1 VRGETGGVR
10 RGRLRIYLGAAP
22 GVGKTYAMLGEG
34 RRRADRGTDVVVGF
48 VETHGRARTAEQLA
62 GLEVVPRRRL
72 EHRGSTFEE
81 MDVDAVLARQ
91 PAVALVD
98 ELAHTNVPG
107 SRNEKRWQDIDE
119 LLDAGIDVIST
130 VNIQHLES
138 LNDTVERI
146 TGARQRETV
155 PDAWVR
161 TAEQIELIDQ
171 TPEAL
176 RRRMAHGNIY
186 AADKIE
192 AALGNYFRAGN
203 LGALRELALLWLAD
217 RVDEALDEY
226 REAHG
231 IDRPWETRERVVVAL
246 TGAPGGD
253 QLIRRAARMAARS
266 RGDLLGVH
274 VSRSDGL
281 AGTALPLLE
290 DHRRLLTDL
299 GGEYHEV
306 VSADVASGLVDLAR
320 AENATQL
327 VLGASRRSR
336 VVELWQG
343 SVIGKVLRQSGPIDV
358 HVISTG
364 PTDEMT
370 APLRVGRNRT
380 LIPRRRQAAGWVLTV
395 AGLPA
400 LTVALATLGN
410 IGLPTVLLLYLAL
423 VVVVAAV
430 GGLVS
435 AVVAAVGSSLLANWY
450 FTEPTHT
457 FTIGEAEHVVAL
469 LVFLGVGVVVSL
481 LVRSTLRRAA
491 EASRARLEAA
501 ALARSSATLVG
512 SDDPLPRLVQQVHE
526 TFGLEG
532 CAVVEEGGGRLV
544 ASAGRWPP
552 GPGRGEHLSLGSGV
566 HLVLVGPVAA
576 DDLDALQ
583 AFAAQLRAALEQGR
597 LRREAAATSQ
607 LSEANE
613 LRTAL
618 LRAVSHDLR
627 TPLASIKAAVTSL
640 LQRDVTWSGEATA
653 EFLETIDEEADRL
666 NRLVGNLLDMSRLEA
681 GALSVRTRPVG
692 LEEVVAAALTSLP
705 DRGRG
710 VVVDVPPTLPAVVV
724 DPALLERAVANL
736 VANAAAHSPPGR
748 GVRVE
753 AREVGARVD
762 LLVVDRGPGVAEED
776 RERVFAPF
784 QRLGDTGGGGVGLG
798 LAVARGFVEA
808 VGGRLTLEETAGG
821 GLTVVVTLPRQ
832 STLPAAPA
840 AARVP

>member
-1 VRGETGGVR
+1 MNGETGEVR

-22 GVGKTYAMLGEG
+22 GVGKTFAMLGEG
-34 RRRADRGTDVVVGF
+34 RRRAERGTDVVVGF
-48 VETHGRARTAEQLA
+48 VEAHGRARTAEQV
-62 GLEVVPRRRL
+62 GDLEVVPRRDMV
-72 EHRGSTFEE
+72 HRGAAFEE

-91 PAVALVD
+91 PLVALVD

-119 LLDAGIDVIST
+119 LLEAGIDVIST

-146 TGARQRETV
+146 TGVRQRETV

-161 TAEQIELIDQ
+161 QAEQIELIDQ

-186 AADKIE
+186 APDKIE

-217 RVDEALDEY
+217 RVDEALGEY

-281 AGTALPLLE
+281 ATATSPLLD

-306 VSADVASGLVDLAR
+306 VGADVASGLVDLAR

-327 VLGASRRSR
+327 VLGASRRTR
-336 VVELWQG
+336 VAELWHG
-343 SVIGKVLRQSGPIDV
+343 SVIGKVLRMSGPIDV
-358 HVISTG
+358 HVTSTG
-364 PTDEMT
+364 PPEKSRP
-370 APLRVGRNRT
+370 PLRVTRSRD
-380 LIPRRRQAAGWVLTV
+380 LLPRRRLV
-395 AGLPA
+395 ASWAVALVGLPT
-400 LTVALATLGN
+400 LTVALDTLGHH

-423 VVVVAAV
+423 VVVVATL
-430 GGLVS
+430 GGLVP
-435 AVVAAVGSSLLANWY
+435 AVVAAIAASVLANWF
-450 FTEPTHT
+450 FTEPVHT
-457 FTIGEAEHVVAL
+457 FSIGEAENVVAL

-481 LVRSTLRRAA
+481 LVRSTLRRSA
-491 EASRARLEAA
+491 EATRARLEAA

-512 SDDPLPRLVQQVHE
+512 AEDPLPRLVQQVHE

-532 CAVVEEGGGRLV
+532 CAVVEAGERVV
-544 ASAGRWPP
+544 ASAGRLPP
-552 GPGRGEHLSLGSGV
+552 DGGGGERLALGENV
-566 HLVLVGPVAA
+566 ELVLVGPVVA
-576 DDLDALQ
+576 DDLEALQ
-583 AFAAQLRAALEQGR
+583 AFAAQLRAALEQER
-597 LRREAAATSQ
+597 LRREAAKTSR

-640 LQRDVTWSGEATA
+640 LQHDVDWTLEATT
-653 EFLETIDEEADRL
+653 EFLQTIDEEADRL
-666 NRLVGNLLDMSRLEA
+666 NRLVGNLLDMSRLET
-681 GALSVRTRPVG
+681 GALSVRPRPVG
-692 LEEVVAAALTSLP
+692 LEEVVAAALSSLP
-705 DRGRG
+705 DRGAG
-710 VVVDVPPTLPAVVV
+710 VVVDVPETLPAVVV

-736 VANAAAHSPPGR
+736 VANASQHTPSGR
-748 GVRVE
+748 TVRVE

-762 LLVVDRGPGVAEED
+762 LLVVDRGPGVPEDD

-784 QRLGDTGGGGVGLG
+784 QRLGDTGSTGVGLG

-808 VGGRLTLEETAGG
+808 VGGQLTLEETPGG

-832 STLPAAPA
+832 PVRPAPA
-840 AARVP
+840 VAGAP

>member
-1 VRGETGGVR
+1 VNGETGEVR

-22 GVGKTYAMLGEG
+22 GVGKTFAMLGEG
-34 RRRADRGTDVVVGF
+34 RRRAERGTDVVVGF
-48 VETHGRARTAEQLA
+48 VEAHGRARTAEQV
-62 GLEVVPRRRL
+62 GDLEVVPRRDMV
-72 EHRGSTFEE
+72 HRGAAFEE

-91 PAVALVD
+91 PLVALVD

-119 LLDAGIDVIST
+119 LLEAGIDVIST

-146 TGARQRETV
+146 TGVRQRETV

-161 TAEQIELIDQ
+161 QAEQIELIDQ

-186 AADKIE
+186 APDKIE

-217 RVDEALDEY
+217 RVDEALGEY

-274 VSRSDGL
+274 VSRPDGL
-281 AGTALPLLE
+281 ATATSPLLD

-299 GGEYHEV
+299 GGEYHELV
-306 VSADVASGLVDLAR
+306 GADVASGLVDLAR

-327 VLGASRRSR
+327 VLGASRRTR
-336 VVELWQG
+336 VAELWHG
-343 SVIGKVLRQSGPIDV
+343 SVIGKVLRMSGPIDV
-358 HVISTG
+358 HVTSTG
-364 PTDEMT
+364 PPEKSRP
-370 APLRVGRNRT
+370 PLRVTRSRD
-380 LIPRRRQAAGWVLTV
+380 LLPRRRLV
-395 AGLPA
+395 ASWAVALVGLPT
-400 LTVALATLGN
+400 LTVALDTLGHH

-423 VVVVAAV
+423 VVVVATL
-430 GGLVS
+430 GGLVP
-435 AVVAAVGSSLLANWY
+435 AVVAAIAASVLANWF
-450 FTEPTHT
+450 FTEPVHT
-457 FTIGEAEHVVAL
+457 FSIGEAENVVAL

-481 LVRSTLRRAA
+481 LVRSTLRRSA
-491 EASRARLEAA
+491 EATRARLEAA

-512 SDDPLPRLVQQVHE
+512 AEDPLPRLVQQVHE

-532 CAVVEEGGGRLV
+532 CAVVEAGERVV
-544 ASAGRWPP
+544 ASAGRLPP
-552 GPGRGEHLSLGSGV
+552 DGGGGERLALGENV
-566 HLVLVGPVAA
+566 ELVLVGPVVA
-576 DDLDALQ
+576 DDLEALQ
-583 AFAAQLRAALEQGR
+583 AFAAQLRAALEQER
-597 LRREAAATSQ
+597 LRREAAKTSR

-640 LQRDVTWSGEATA
+640 LQHDVDWTLEATT
-653 EFLETIDEEADRL
+653 EFLQTIDEEADRL
-666 NRLVGNLLDMSRLEA
+666 NRLVGNLLDMSRLET
-681 GALSVRTRPVG
+681 GALSVRPRPVG
-692 LEEVVAAALTSLP
+692 LEEVVAAALSSLP
-705 DRGRG
+705 DRGAG
-710 VVVDVPPTLPAVVV
+710 VVVDVPETLPAVVV

-736 VANAAAHSPPGR
+736 VANASQHTPSGR
-748 GVRVE
+748 TVRVE

-762 LLVVDRGPGVAEED
+762 LLVVDRGPGVPEDD

-784 QRLGDTGGGGVGLG
+784 QRLGDTGSTGVGLG

-808 VGGRLTLEETAGG
+808 VGGQLTLEETPGG

-832 STLPAAPA
+832 PVRPAPA
-840 AARVP
+840 VAGAP

>member
-1 VRGETGGVR
+1 VNGETGEVR

-22 GVGKTYAMLGEG
+22 GVGKTFAMLGEG
-34 RRRADRGTDVVVGF
+34 RRRAERGTDVVVGF
-48 VETHGRARTAEQLA
+48 VEAHGRARTAEQV
-62 GLEVVPRRRL
+62 GDLEVVPRRDMV
-72 EHRGSTFEE
+72 HRGAAFEE

-91 PAVALVD
+91 PLVALVD

-107 SRNEKRWQDIDE
+107 SRNEKRGQDIDE
-119 LLDAGIDVIST
+119 LLEAGIDVIST

-146 TGARQRETV
+146 TGVRQRETV

-161 TAEQIELIDQ
+161 QAEQIELIDQ

-176 RRRMAHGNIY
+176 RRRMAHGKIY
-186 AADKIE
+186 APDKIE

-217 RVDEALDEY
+217 RVDEALGEY

-281 AGTALPLLE
+281 ATATSPLLD

-306 VSADVASGLVDLAR
+306 VGADVASGLVDLAR

-327 VLGASRRSR
+327 VLGASRRTR
-336 VVELWQG
+336 VAELWHG
-343 SVIGKVLRQSGPIDV
+343 SVIGKVLRMSGPIDV
-358 HVISTG
+358 HVTSTG
-364 PTDEMT
+364 PPEKSRP
-370 APLRVGRNRT
+370 PLRVTRSRD
-380 LIPRRRQAAGWVLTV
+380 LLPRRRLV
-395 AGLPA
+395 ASWAVALVGLPT
-400 LTVALATLGN
+400 LTVALDTLGHH

-423 VVVVAAV
+423 VVVVATL
-430 GGLVS
+430 GGLVP
-435 AVVAAVGSSLLANWY
+435 AVVAAIAASVLANWF
-450 FTEPTHT
+450 FTEPVHT
-457 FTIGEAEHVVAL
+457 FSIGEAENVVAL

-481 LVRSTLRRAA
+481 LVRSTLRRSA
-491 EASRARLEAA
+491 EATRARLEAA

-512 SDDPLPRLVQQVHE
+512 AEDPLPRLVQQVHE

-532 CAVVEEGGGRLV
+532 CAVVEAGERVV
-544 ASAGRWPP
+544 ASAGRLPP
-552 GPGRGEHLSLGSGV
+552 DGGGGERLALGENV
-566 HLVLVGPVAA
+566 ELVLVGPVVA
-576 DDLDALQ
+576 DDLEALQ
-583 AFAAQLRAALEQGR
+583 AFAAQLRAALEQER
-597 LRREAAATSQ
+597 LRREAAKTSR

-640 LQRDVTWSGEATA
+640 LQHDVDWTLEATT
-653 EFLETIDEEADRL
+653 EFLQTIDEEADRL
-666 NRLVGNLLDMSRLEA
+666 NRLVGNLLDMSRLET
-681 GALSVRTRPVG
+681 GALSVRPRPVG
-692 LEEVVAAALTSLP
+692 LEEVVAAALSSLP
-705 DRGRG
+705 DRGAG
-710 VVVDVPPTLPAVVV
+710 VVVDVPETLPAVVV

-736 VANAAAHSPPGR
+736 VANASQHTPSGR
-748 GVRVE
+748 TVRVE

-762 LLVVDRGPGVAEED
+762 LLVVDRGPGVPEDD

-784 QRLGDTGGGGVGLG
+784 QRLGDTGSTGVGLG

-808 VGGRLTLEETAGG
+808 VGGQLALEETPGG

-832 STLPAAPA
+832 PVRPAPA
-840 AARVP
+840 VAGAP

>member
-1 VRGETGGVR
+1 MSGETGAVR

-22 GVGKTYAMLGEG
+22 GVGKTFAMLGEG
-34 RRRADRGTDVVVGF
+34 RRRVARGTDVVVGF
-48 VETHGRARTAEQLA
+48 VETHGRPGTTEQI
-62 GLEVVPRRRL
+62 GDLEVVPRRRVT
-72 EHRGSTFEE
+72 HRGAGFEE
-81 MDVDAVLARQ
+81 LDVDAVLQRR

-107 SRNEKRWQDIDE
+107 SRNPKRWQDIDE
-119 LLDAGIDVIST
+119 LLDAGIDVVST

-146 TGARQRETV
+146 TGVRQRETV

-161 TAEQIELIDQ
+161 RAEQIELIDQ

-186 AADKIE
+186 AADKID
-192 AALGNYFRAGN
+192 AALASWFRAGN

-217 RVDEALDEY
+217 RVEESLDEY

-253 QLIRRAARMAARS
+253 TLIRRAARMAARS

-281 AGTALPLLE
+281 AAEAAPLLE
-290 DHRRLLTDL
+290 EHRRLLTDL
-299 GGEYHEV
+299 GGDYHEV
-306 VSADVASGLVDLAR
+306 VSADVATGLVELAR

-336 VVELWQG
+336 LSEAWRG
-343 SVIGKVLRQSGPIDV
+343 SVIGRVLRESGPIDV
-358 HVISTG
+358 HVISTAPG
-364 PTDEMT
+364 VEVR
-370 APLRVGRNRT
+370 APLPATRPRE
-380 LIPRRRQAAGWVLTV
+380 LIPRRRRIAAWFLVA

-400 LTVALATLGN
+400 LTVALATLGD
-410 IGLPTVLLLYLAL
+410 GVDLPTVLLLYLAL
-423 VVVVAAV
+423 VVAAATV
-430 GGLVS
+430 GGLLP
-435 AVVAAVGSSLLANWY
+435 AVVGAIGGSLLANWY

-457 FTIGEAEHVVAL
+457 FTIGEADNVVAL

-481 LVRSTLRRAA
+481 LVQSTLRRAA

-512 SDDPLPRLVQQVHE
+512 HDDPLPRLVQQLQE
-526 TFGLEG
+526 TFGLEA
-532 CAVVEEGGGRLV
+532 CAVVEGDRVV
-544 ASAGRWPP
+544 AGAGRIPP
-552 GPGRGEHLSLGSGV
+552 GGLPAGERLALGEGTE
-566 HLVLVGPVAA
+566 LVLVGPVAA

-583 AFAAQLRAALEQGR
+583 AFAAQLRAALEQER
-597 LRREAAATSQ
+597 LRREAAETAR

-640 LQRDVTWSGEATA
+640 LQRDVVWSPEATA
-653 EFLETIDEEADRL
+653 DFLATIDEEADRL

-681 GALSVRTRPVG
+681 GVLAVRARPVG
-692 LEEVVAAALTSLP
+692 LEEVVAAALASLP
-705 DRGRG
+705 DAGRG
-710 VVVDVPPTLPAVVV
+710 VVVDVPATLPEVLA
-724 DPALLERAVANL
+724 DPALLERALANL
-736 VANAAAHSPPGR
+736 VANASSHAPPGSS
-748 GVRVE
+748 VRVE
-753 AREVGARVD
+753 ARQVGERVD
-762 LLVVDRGPGVAEED
+762 LLVVDRGPGVPEED

-784 QRLGDTGGGGVGLG
+784 QRLGDAGRGGVGLG

-808 VGGRLTLEETAGG
+808 VGGRLALEETAGG
-821 GLTVVVTLPRQ
+821 GLTVVVTLPVQ
-832 STLPAAPA
+832 APA
-840 AARVP
+840 PAVAVNE

>member
-1 VRGETGGVR
+1 VNGETGEVR

-22 GVGKTYAMLGEG
+22 GVGKTFAMLGEG
-34 RRRADRGTDVVVGF
+34 RRRAERGTDVVVGF
-48 VETHGRARTAEQLA
+48 VEAHGRARTAEQV
-62 GLEVVPRRRL
+62 GDLEVVPRRDMV
-72 EHRGSTFEE
+72 HRGAAFEE

-91 PAVALVD
+91 PLVALVD

-119 LLDAGIDVIST
+119 LLEAGIDVIST

-146 TGARQRETV
+146 TGVRQRETV

-161 TAEQIELIDQ
+161 QAEQIELIDQ

-186 AADKIE
+186 APDKIE

-217 RVDEALDEY
+217 RVDEALGEY

-281 AGTALPLLE
+281 ATATSPLLD

-306 VSADVASGLVDLAR
+306 VGADVASGLVDLAR

-327 VLGASRRSR
+327 VLGASRRTR
-336 VVELWQG
+336 VAELWHG
-343 SVIGKVLRQSGPIDV
+343 SVIGKVLRMSGPIDV
-358 HVISTG
+358 HVTSTG
-364 PTDEMT
+364 PPEKSRP
-370 APLRVGRNRT
+370 PLRVTRSRD
-380 LIPRRRQAAGWVLTV
+380 LLPRRRLV
-395 AGLPA
+395 ASWAVALVGLPT
-400 LTVALATLGN
+400 LTVALDTLGHH

-423 VVVVAAV
+423 VVVVATL
-430 GGLVS
+430 GGLVP
-435 AVVAAVGSSLLANWY
+435 AVVAAIAASVLANWF
-450 FTEPTHT
+450 FTEPVHT
-457 FTIGEAEHVVAL
+457 FSIGEAENVVAL

-481 LVRSTLRRAA
+481 LVRSTLRRSA
-491 EASRARLEAA
+491 EATRARLEAA

-512 SDDPLPRLVQQVHE
+512 AEDPLPRLVQQVHE

-532 CAVVEEGGGRLV
+532 CAVVEAGERVV
-544 ASAGRWPP
+544 ASAGRLPP
-552 GPGRGEHLSLGSGV
+552 DGGGGERLALGENV
-566 HLVLVGPVAA
+566 ELVLVGPVVA
-576 DDLDALQ
+576 DDLEALQ
-583 AFAAQLRAALEQGR
+583 AFAAQLRAALEQER
-597 LRREAAATSQ
+597 LRREAAKTSR

-640 LQRDVTWSGEATA
+640 LQHDVDWTLEATT
-653 EFLETIDEEADRL
+653 EFLQTIDEEADRL
-666 NRLVGNLLDMSRLEA
+666 NRLVGNLLDMSRLET
-681 GALSVRTRPVG
+681 GALSVRPRPVG
-692 LEEVVAAALTSLP
+692 LEEVVAAALSSLP
-705 DRGRG
+705 DRGAG
-710 VVVDVPPTLPAVVV
+710 VVVDVPETLPAVVV

-736 VANAAAHSPPGR
+736 VANASQHTPSGR
-748 GVRVE
+748 TVRVE

-762 LLVVDRGPGVAEED
+762 PLVIDRGPGVPEDD

-784 QRLGDTGGGGVGLG
+784 QRLGDTGSTGVGLG

-808 VGGRLTLEETAGG
+808 VGGQLTLEETPGG

-832 STLPAAPA
+832 PVRPAPA
-840 AARVP
+840 VAGAP

>member
-1 VRGETGGVR
+1 VNGETGEVR

-22 GVGKTYAMLGEG
+22 GVGKTFAMLGEG
-34 RRRADRGTDVVVGF
+34 RRRAERGTDVVVGF
-48 VETHGRARTAEQLA
+48 VEAHGRARTAEQV
-62 GLEVVPRRRL
+62 GDLEVVPRRDMV
-72 EHRGSTFEE
+72 HRGAAFEE

-91 PAVALVD
+91 PLVALVD

-119 LLDAGIDVIST
+119 LLEAGIDVIST

-146 TGARQRETV
+146 TGVRQRETV

-161 TAEQIELIDQ
+161 QAEQIELIDQ

-186 AADKIE
+186 APDKIE

-217 RVDEALDEY
+217 RVDEALGEY

-281 AGTALPLLE
+281 ATATSPLLD

-306 VSADVASGLVDLAR
+306 VGADVASGLVDLAR

-327 VLGASRRSR
+327 VLGASRRTR
-336 VVELWQG
+336 VAELWHG
-343 SVIGKVLRQSGPIDV
+343 SVIGKVLRMSGPIDV
-358 HVISTG
+358 HVTSTG
-364 PTDEMT
+364 PPEKSRP
-370 APLRVGRNRT
+370 PLRVTRSRD
-380 LIPRRRQAAGWVLTV
+380 LLPRRRLV
-395 AGLPA
+395 ASWAVALVGLPT
-400 LTVALATLGN
+400 LTVALDTLGHH

-423 VVVVAAV
+423 VVVVATL
-430 GGLVS
+430 GGLVP
-435 AVVAAVGSSLLANWY
+435 AVVAAIAASVLANWF
-450 FTEPTHT
+450 FTEPVHT
-457 FTIGEAEHVVAL
+457 FSIGEAENVVAL

-481 LVRSTLRRAA
+481 LVRSTLRRSA
-491 EASRARLEAA
+491 EATRARLEAA

-512 SDDPLPRLVQQVHE
+512 AEDPLPRLVQQVHE

-532 CAVVEEGGGRLV
+532 CAVVEAGERVV
-544 ASAGRWPP
+544 ASAGRLPP
-552 GPGRGEHLSLGSGV
+552 DGGGGERLALGENV
-566 HLVLVGPVAA
+566 ELVLVGPVVA
-576 DDLDALQ
+576 DDLEALQ
-583 AFAAQLRAALEQGR
+583 AFAAQLRAALEQER
-597 LRREAAATSQ
+597 LRREAAKTSR

-618 LRAVSHDLR
+618 LRAVSNDLR

-640 LQRDVTWSGEATA
+640 LQHDVDWTLEATT
-653 EFLETIDEEADRL
+653 EFLQTIDEEADRL
-666 NRLVGNLLDMSRLEA
+666 NRLVGNLLDMSRLET
-681 GALSVRTRPVG
+681 GALSVRPRPVG
-692 LEEVVAAALTSLP
+692 LEEVVAAALSSLP
-705 DRGRG
+705 DRGAG
-710 VVVDVPPTLPAVVV
+710 VVVDVPETLPAVVV

-736 VANAAAHSPPGR
+736 VANASQHTPSGR
-748 GVRVE
+748 TVRVE

-762 LLVVDRGPGVAEED
+762 LLVVDRGPGVPEDD

-784 QRLGDTGGGGVGLG
+784 QRLGDTGSTGVGLG

-808 VGGRLTLEETAGG
+808 VGGQLTLEETPGG

-832 STLPAAPA
+832 PVRPAPA
-840 AARVP
+840 VAGAP

>member
-1 VRGETGGVR
+1 VR

-62 GLEVVPRRRL
+62 DLEVVPRRRL
-72 EHRGSTFEE
+72 QHRGATFEE
-81 MDVDAVLARQ
+81 MDIDAVLARQ
-91 PAVALVD
+91 PAVALID

-107 SRNEKRWQDIDE
+107 SRHAKRWQDIDE
-119 LLDAGIDVIST
+119 LLDAGIDVVSS

-146 TGARQRETV
+146 TGARQGETV

-253 QLIRRAARMAARS
+253 TLIRRAARMAARS

-281 AGTALPLLE
+281 AASASPLLE
-290 DHRRLLTDL
+290 EHRRLLTDL

-336 VVELWQG
+336 VAEAWQG
-343 SVIGKVLRQSGPIDV
+343 SVIGKVLRSSGPIDV
-358 HVISTG
+358 HVISTA
-364 PTDEMT
+364 P
-370 APLRVGRNRT
+370 AISPVVPLRVARNRT
-380 LIPRRRQAAGWVLTV
+380 LIPRRRQLAGWLLAGV
-395 AGLPA
+395 GLPG
-400 LTVALATLGN
+400 LTLALATLGS

-435 AVVAAVGSSLLANWY
+435 AVVAAVGASLLANWY

-491 EASRARLEAA
+491 EASRARVEAA

-532 CAVVEEGGGRLV
+532 CAVVDGERVV
-544 ASAGRWPP
+544 ASAGRLPRA
-552 GPGRGEHLSLGSGV
+552 GSRDGEQLPLGEGV
-566 HLVLVGPVAA
+566 HLVLVGSVAA

-583 AFAAQLRAALEQGR
+583 AFAAQLRAALEQER

-640 LQRDVTWSGEATA
+640 LQRDVAWSGEATT
-653 EFLETIDEEADRL
+653 EFLETIDQEADRL

-681 GALSVRTRPVG
+681 GVLSVRTRPVG

-710 VVVDVPPTLPAVVV
+710 VVVDVPDTLPAVVV

-736 VANAAAHSPPGR
+736 VANAAAHSPSGR

-753 AREVGARVD
+753 AREVGERVD

-808 VGGRLTLEETAGG
+808 VGGRLTLEETPGG

-832 STLPAAPA
+832 STQPAAPA
-840 AARVP
+840 AAGAP

>member
-1 VRGETGGVR
+1 
-10 RGRLRIYLGAAP
+10 
-22 GVGKTYAMLGEG
+22 VGKTFAMLGEG
-34 RRRADRGTDVVVGF
+34 RRRAERGTDVVVGF
-48 VETHGRARTAEQLA
+48 VEAHGRARTAEQV
-62 GLEVVPRRRL
+62 GDLEVVPRRDMV
-72 EHRGSTFEE
+72 HRGAAFEE

-91 PAVALVD
+91 PLVALVD

-119 LLDAGIDVIST
+119 LLEAGIDVIST

-146 TGARQRETV
+146 TGVRQRETV

-161 TAEQIELIDQ
+161 QAEQIELIDQ

-186 AADKIE
+186 APDKIE

-217 RVDEALDEY
+217 RVDEALGEY

-281 AGTALPLLE
+281 ATATSPLLD

-306 VSADVASGLVDLAR
+306 VGADVASGLVDLAR

-327 VLGASRRSR
+327 VLGASRRTR
-336 VVELWQG
+336 VAELWHG
-343 SVIGKVLRQSGPIDV
+343 SVIGKVLRMSGPIDV
-358 HVISTG
+358 HVTSTG
-364 PTDEMT
+364 PPEKSRP
-370 APLRVGRNRT
+370 PLRVTRSRD
-380 LIPRRRQAAGWVLTV
+380 LLPRRRLV
-395 AGLPA
+395 ASWAVALVGLPT
-400 LTVALATLGN
+400 LTVALDTLGHH

-423 VVVVAAV
+423 VVVVATL
-430 GGLVS
+430 GGLVP
-435 AVVAAVGSSLLANWY
+435 AVVAAIAASVLANWF
-450 FTEPTHT
+450 FTEPVHT
-457 FTIGEAEHVVAL
+457 FSIGEAENVVAL

-481 LVRSTLRRAA
+481 LVRSTLRRSA
-491 EASRARLEAA
+491 EATRARLEAA

-512 SDDPLPRLVQQVHE
+512 AEDPLPRLVQQVHE

-532 CAVVEEGGGRLV
+532 CAVVEAGERVV
-544 ASAGRWPP
+544 ASAGRLPP
-552 GPGRGEHLSLGSGV
+552 DGGGGERLALGENV
-566 HLVLVGPVAA
+566 ELVLVGPVVA
-576 DDLDALQ
+576 DDLEALQ
-583 AFAAQLRAALEQGR
+583 AFAAQLRAALEQER
-597 LRREAAATSQ
+597 LRREAAKTSR

-640 LQRDVTWSGEATA
+640 LQHDVDWTLEATT
-653 EFLETIDEEADRL
+653 EFLQTIDEEADRL
-666 NRLVGNLLDMSRLEA
+666 NRLVGNLLDMSRLET
-681 GALSVRTRPVG
+681 GALSVRPRPVG
-692 LEEVVAAALTSLP
+692 LEEVVAAALSSLP
-705 DRGRG
+705 DRGAG
-710 VVVDVPPTLPAVVV
+710 VVVDVPETLPAVVV

-736 VANAAAHSPPGR
+736 VANASQHTPSGR
-748 GVRVE
+748 TVRVE

-762 LLVVDRGPGVAEED
+762 LLVVDRGPGVPEDD

-784 QRLGDTGGGGVGLG
+784 QRLGDTGSTGVGLG

-808 VGGRLTLEETAGG
+808 VGGQLTLEETPGG

-832 STLPAAPA
+832 PVRPAPA
-840 AARVP
+840 VAGAP

>member
-1 VRGETGGVR
+1 VNGETGEVR

-22 GVGKTYAMLGEG
+22 GVGKTFAMLGEG
-34 RRRADRGTDVVVGF
+34 RRRAERGTDVVVGF
-48 VETHGRARTAEQLA
+48 VEAHGRARTAEQV
-62 GLEVVPRRRL
+62 GDLEVVPRRDMV
-72 EHRGSTFEE
+72 HRGAAFEE

-91 PAVALVD
+91 PLVALVD

-119 LLDAGIDVIST
+119 LLEAGIDVIST

-146 TGARQRETV
+146 TGVRQRETV

-161 TAEQIELIDQ
+161 QAEQIELIDQ

-186 AADKIE
+186 APDKIE

-217 RVDEALDEY
+217 RVDEALGEY

-281 AGTALPLLE
+281 ATATSPLLD

-306 VSADVASGLVDLAR
+306 VGADVASGLVDLAR

-327 VLGASRRSR
+327 VLGASRRTR
-336 VVELWQG
+336 VAELWHG
-343 SVIGKVLRQSGPIDV
+343 SVIGKVLRMSGPIDV
-358 HVISTG
+358 HVTSTG
-364 PTDEMT
+364 PPEKSRP
-370 APLRVGRNRT
+370 PLRVTRSRD
-380 LIPRRRQAAGWVLTV
+380 LLPRRRLV
-395 AGLPA
+395 ASWAVALVGLPT
-400 LTVALATLGN
+400 LTVALDTLGHH

-423 VVVVAAV
+423 VVVVATL
-430 GGLVS
+430 GGLVP
-435 AVVAAVGSSLLANWY
+435 AVVAAIAASVLANWF
-450 FTEPTHT
+450 FTEPVHT
-457 FTIGEAEHVVAL
+457 FSIGEAENVVAL

-481 LVRSTLRRAA
+481 LVRSTLRRSA
-491 EASRARLEAA
+491 EATRARLEAA

-512 SDDPLPRLVQQVHE
+512 AEDPLPRLVQQVHE

-532 CAVVEEGGGRLV
+532 CAVVEAGERVV
-544 ASAGRWPP
+544 ASAGRLPP
-552 GPGRGEHLSLGSGV
+552 DGGGGERLALGENV
-566 HLVLVGPVAA
+566 ELVLVGPVVA
-576 DDLDALQ
+576 DDLEALQ
-583 AFAAQLRAALEQGR
+583 AFAAQLRAALEQER
-597 LRREAAATSQ
+597 LRREAAKTSR

-640 LQRDVTWSGEATA
+640 LQHDVDWTLEATT
-653 EFLETIDEEADRL
+653 EFLQTIDEEADRL
-666 NRLVGNLLDMSRLEA
+666 NRLVGNLLDMSRLET
-681 GALSVRTRPVG
+681 GALSVRPRPVG
-692 LEEVVAAALTSLP
+692 LEEVVAAALSSLP
-705 DRGRG
+705 DRGAG
-710 VVVDVPPTLPAVVV
+710 VVVDVPETLPAVVV

-736 VANAAAHSPPGR
+736 VANASQHTPSGR
-748 GVRVE
+748 TVRVE

-762 LLVVDRGPGVAEED
+762 LLVVDRGPGVPEDD

-784 QRLGDTGGGGVGLG
+784 QRLGDTGSTGVGLG

-808 VGGRLTLEETAGG
+808 VGGQLTLEETPGG

-832 STLPAAPA
+832 PVRPAPA
-840 AARVP
+840 VAGAP